1 LLLLGSR
8 LELDFPA
15 DFLSHTILIGFLTGV
30 GIQISI
36 SELSEV
42 LRLPCGSYGTLMQ
55 MQTLINKQVVKAP
68 GANKDGDDFANCGYN
83 YTRKQK

>member
-1 LLLLGSR
+1 
-8 LELDFPA
+8 
-15 DFLSHTILIGFLTGV
+15 
-30 GIQISI
+30 
-36 SELSEV
+36 
-42 LRLPCGSYGTLMQ
+42 MQ